1 MASTIILEQQKAQA
15 LQEALQT
22 IEGLLGEQSPRI
34 YSAQNDVAGRNMA
47 EYVSAMALAELVRVV
62 AAQQERIEQLESAAK
77 PKAGGATKK

>member
-1 MASTIILEQQKAQA
+1 MASTIILGAEQARALLEAQK
-15 LQEALQT
+15 T

-34 YSAQNDVAGRNMA
+34 YSAQNDVVGRTMP
-47 EYVSAMALAELVRVV
+47 EYVSAMTLAELVRVV